1 LHWQVRRQAVVVML
15 PNFFLMPGGVF
26 WFCLFLIP
34 LLWFRIVQAPSTL
47 EAALAEWTKADGFP
61 G

>member
-1 LHWQVRRQAVVVML
+1 ML

-34 LLWFRIVQAPSTL
+34 LLWFRIAEAPSSW
-47 EAALAEWTKADGFP
+47 EAALAELTKTHGFP